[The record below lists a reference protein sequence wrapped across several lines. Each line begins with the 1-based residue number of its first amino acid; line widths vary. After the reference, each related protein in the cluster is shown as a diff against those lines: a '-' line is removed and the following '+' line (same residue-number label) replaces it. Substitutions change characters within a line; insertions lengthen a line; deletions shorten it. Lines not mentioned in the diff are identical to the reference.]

1 MKKKRYIVEAK
12 CGHVGR
18 NNYIIKAFA
27 TKAESPSE
35 AAAKARG
42 FGRVKHHWK
51 DAIVSVREVTEEEYL
66 AQIDVNDNDPYFA
79 AKSIQEQRAT
89 CEALE
94 IVTSNIPDE
103 RPTTRSEI
111 RGFHFKKDRESK
123 REAFRMIREYQR
135 MPAYAF

>member
-1 MKKKRYIVEAK
+1 MKKKLYIIEAK

-18 NNYIIKAFA
+18 NNYTIKAFT
-27 TKAESPSE
+27 TKAENPSK
-35 AAAKARG
+35 AAQKARS

-66 AQIDVNDNDPYFA
+66 AQVDANNNDPYFA

-94 IVTSNIPDE
+94 IVAPNIPDE

-135 MPAYAF
+135 MPAYVF

>member
-1 MKKKRYIVEAK
+1 MEKKRYIVEAK

-18 NNYIIKAFA
+18 NNYIIKAFT

-66 AQIDVNDNDPYFA
+66 AQVEANSSDPYFA

-89 CEALE
+89 CKDLE
-94 IVTSNIPDE
+94 IVAPSIPDE
-103 RPTTRSEI
+103 MPATRSEI
-111 RGFHFKKDRESK
+111 RGFHCRKDRESR